1 MQFPKRIPK
10 NDGGMLFVYGSLKR
24 GFHNHS
30 YLQGARFFG
39 EGRTRPEF
47 DLVDLDEFPAMV
59 RPGRF
64 HVHGEIYQV
73 NRRIRDDIDLVEG
86 NGIFYERIAETIF
99 TSNGEVECWL
109 YVLIEPDT
117 GSKPIAP
124 SLDGAT
130 KIWRRR

>member
-1 MQFPKRIPK
+1 
-10 NDGGMLFVYGSLKR
+10 MLFVYGSLRR

-30 YLQGARFFG
+30 YLQGTRFFG

-47 DLVDLDEFPAMV
+47 DLVDLGDFPAMV

-64 HVHGEIYQV
+64 HVQGEIYQV
-73 NRRIRDDIDLVEG
+73 NRRTLDEVDLVEG
-86 NGIFYERIAETIF
+86 NGIFYERIAEMIF
-99 TSNGEVECWL
+99 TRTGEVECWL

-124 SLDGAT
+124 LPDGVT